1 MAATVFAAAVVG
13 TASPKFAAVDA
24 RRRRTG
30 DGRFAGELDFLSN
43 GIKPVELEGG
53 FVALILPV
61 EHADPQAPV
70 VRQRSQPRR
79 RVIHVARGLAVR
91 RRHPWLAYRRP
102 FADLVFDLK

>member
-61 EHADPQAPV
+61 EQTPIGKSIQTGYWCFPASSSSRIV
-70 VRQRSQPRR
+70 VRPGSP
-79 RVIHVARGLAVR
+79 
-91 RRHPWLAYRRP
+91 
-102 FADLVFDLK
+102 